1 MPTSCSTTRRSST
14 ACSSQARDGRRKP
27 RSPRWRAPGPGSAS
41 TSRVRRL
48 SSTLD
53 RIDRR
58 GYGAYKDLSGSH
70 DFGPFVLFVDRVQRD
85 PFAPP
90 SLIRIRT
97 KVNPF
102 DRDLFANPV
111 RRVAFEDFLTRSVER
126 GIRRVVRGNRGSGG
140 SGRVEIQRTS
150 QVVLPRTSIVVEPGS
165 IEARMAV
172 GLPAQ
177 GRSVDARAAKKVLL
191 EELPEV
197 VRRGL
202 IPALEGDV
210 DVERARLHVESVEDA
225 DYLRGL
231 LPELGLMA
239 FVADGAVLPRESGA
253 SDRPL
258 GDGAVPFMSSEE
270 YRVEVDL
277 PNRGTISGMGVPG
290 GITLVAG
297 GGFHGK
303 STLLLALSWG
313 VYDHVPGDGRELV
326 VARGDAVKI
335 RAEDGR
341 SVTGVDISAMIGQLT
356 GGATTENFSTSN
368 ASGSTSQ
375 AANIAEAVEAGTS
388 LLLVDE
394 DTSATNFMI
403 RDERMRELVKSEP
416 ISPFIDL
423 VRPLHRSLGISTVV
437 VVGGV
442 GDYLDVAD
450 RVILLEDYAPSDA
463 TPRSREVKEMFP
475 PRAPLTPREVRSPRK
490 RVADPSPI
498 NLRRGKR
505 QTARSKGLHTIELGR
520 ERVDLTYLEQL
531 AEAGQTEA
539 VARIVG
545 EWVAAGKVRD
555 MRDLLT
561 EALASVAQNGL
572 DSLGGFRGHP
582 GEMSLPRTQELAA
595 AMNRIR
601 ALRARPGT

>member
-1 MPTSCSTTRRSST
+1 M
-14 ACSSQARDGRRKP
+14 Q
-27 RSPRWRAPGPGSAS
+27 
-41 TSRVRRL
+41 RL
-48 SSTLD
+48 GATLD
-53 RIDRR
+53 RIDRK
-58 GYGAYKDLSGSH
+58 GYGAYRDLSGTH
-70 DFGPFVLFVDRVQRD
+70 DLGHFVLFMDRVQRD

-102 DRDLFANPV
+102 DPTLFGNSV

-126 GIRRVVRGNRGSGG
+126 EIRRVVRGNRGSGG
-140 SGRVEIQRTS
+140 SGRVEIQRAS
-150 QVVLPRTSIVVEPGS
+150 QVVLPRTSMVVEPGYV
-165 IEARMAV
+165 EARMAV
-172 GLPAQ
+172 SLPAR
-177 GRSVDARAAKKVLL
+177 GRSVDASAARTVLL

-202 IPALEGDV
+202 DPAPEGGV
-210 DVERARLHVESVEDA
+210 DVERAKLHVESVEDA
-225 DYLRGL
+225 DHLRGL
-231 LPELGLMA
+231 LPGLGLVA

-258 GDGAVPFMSSEE
+258 REGAVPFGSPEE
-270 YRVEVDL
+270 HRVEVEL
-277 PNRGTISGMGVPG
+277 PNKGVVSGMGVAEG
-290 GITLVAG
+290 VTLVVG

-303 STLLLALSWG
+303 STLLSALSWG

-326 VARGDAVKI
+326 VTRGDAVKV

-341 SVTGVDISAMIGQLT
+341 SVSGVDISAMIGDLP
-356 GGATTENFSTSN
+356 GGRSTKVFSTPN

-375 AANIAEAVEAGTS
+375 AANIAEAIEVGTS

-403 RDERMRELVKSEP
+403 RDERMRELVRREP

-423 VRPLHRSLGISTVV
+423 VRPLHRSLGVSTVV

-463 TPRSREVKEMFP
+463 TPLSREVTKRFP
-475 PRAPLTPREVRSPRK
+475 LRAPLTQRAVRPPRERAIDTS
-490 RVADPSPI
+490 SI

-505 QTARSKGLHTIELGR
+505 QTARGRGLHTIELGR
-520 ERVDLTYLEQL
+520 ERVDLSYLEQL

-539 VARIVG
+539 VARIIREWATAGEVRGVG
-545 EWVAAGKVRD
+545 ELVR
-555 MRDLLT
+555 
-561 EALASVAQNGL
+561 EALASVSEKGL
-572 DSLGGFRGHP
+572 DSLGNYRGHP
-582 GEMSLPRTQELAA
+582 GEMSLPRAQEVAA
-595 AMNRIR
+595 ATNRVR
-601 ALRARPGT
+601 SLRAAP

>member
-1 MPTSCSTTRRSST
+1 MQHLG
-14 ACSSQARDGRRKP
+14 A
-27 RSPRWRAPGPGSAS
+27 
-41 TSRVRRL
+41 
-48 SSTLD
+48 TLD
-53 RIDRR
+53 RIDRK
-58 GYGAYKDLSGSH
+58 GYGAYRDLSGTH
-70 DFGPFVLFVDRVQRD
+70 DLGHFVLFMDRVQRD

-102 DRDLFANPV
+102 DPTLFGNSV

-126 GIRRVVRGNRGSGG
+126 EIRRVVRGNRGSGG
-140 SGRVEIQRTS
+140 SGRVEIQRVS
-150 QVVLPRTSIVVEPGS
+150 QVVLPRTSMVVEPGYV
-165 IEARMAV
+165 EARMAV
-172 GLPAQ
+172 GLPAR
-177 GRSVDARAAKKVLL
+177 GRSVDASAARTVLL

-202 IPALEGDV
+202 DPAPEGGV
-210 DVERARLHVESVEDA
+210 DVERAKLHVESVEDA
-225 DYLRGL
+225 DHLRGL
-231 LPELGLMA
+231 LPGLGLVA

-258 GDGAVPFMSSEE
+258 REGAVPFGSPEE
-270 YRVEVDL
+270 HRVEVEL
-277 PNRGTISGMGVPG
+277 PNKGVISGMGIAEGV
-290 GITLVAG
+290 TLVVG

-303 STLLLALSWG
+303 STLLSALSWG

-326 VARGDAVKI
+326 VTRGDAVKV

-341 SVTGVDISAMIGQLT
+341 SVSGVDISAMIGDLP
-356 GGATTENFSTSN
+356 GGRSTKVFSTPN

-375 AANIAEAVEAGTS
+375 AANIAEAIEVGTS

-403 RDERMRELVKSEP
+403 RDERMRELVRREP

-423 VRPLHRSLGISTVV
+423 VRPLHRSLGVSTVV

-463 TPRSREVKEMFP
+463 TPRSREVTKRFP
-475 PRAPLTPREVRSPRK
+475 LRAPLTERAVRPPRERAIDTS
-490 RVADPSPI
+490 SI

-505 QTARSKGLHTIELGR
+505 QTTRGRGLHTIELGR
-520 ERVDLTYLEQL
+520 ERVDLSYLEQL

-539 VARIVG
+539 VARIIREWATAGEVHGVG
-545 EWVAAGKVRD
+545 ELVR
-555 MRDLLT
+555 
-561 EALASVAQNGL
+561 EALASVSEKGL
-572 DSLGGFRGHP
+572 DSLGNHRGHP
-582 GEMSLPRTQELAA
+582 GEMSLPRAQEVAA
-595 AMNRIR
+595 ATNRVR
-601 ALRARPGT
+601 SLRAAP